1 VQELRLVASPAR
13 PWTRFY
19 PDGTAKDLGPLK
31 YPHMPAAIR
40 DASATYAKQPA
51 FTLGLPNGPQ
61 GSITFEDADRLS
73 DAFAVYLREVAGFK
87 AGDRVAIQ
95 MPNCLAYPIA
105 VFGTLKAGLIMANTN
120 PLYTATEMAHQFSD
134 SGAVGL
140 IAIDLFAAKV
150 AEVLPKTSI
159 RTVIV
164 VSISDLLPPL
174 RRLLVSAV
182 QKYVKKMVP
191 PIPFAHVTMRRAL
204 AQGADRVAAGADPKL
219 YAQSLDHNSI
229 AALQYTGGTTGVA
242 KGAVLTHG
250 NLVANTLQG
259 LEMWKP
265 FLRFGEEVMLTAL
278 PLYHIFA
285 FTANLMIFY
294 LAGGRNVLVPSPR
307 PLTNLKTVMLGEPIT
322 WFTGVNTLFAAL
334 MHEAWFKERTN
345 WTLRGSVAG
354 GMALV
359 PVIGERWEAM
369 TKTPIY
375 QGYGLTETSPVAT
388 LNPFQRP
395 KRESIGVP
403 VPGTDIRLV
412 DDEGRDVAPGETGE
426 LWVKGPQVMQG
437 YWQRPDETARVL
449 HNGWLATGDIAKIDE
464 DDYIQI
470 VDRKKDMILVS
481 GFNVYPNEVEAVIA
495 AHHAVADTAV
505 VGVPD
510 DECGEIVVAFVT
522 RKDSSLTEEAMR
534 QHCKQ
539 SLTNYKVPRLV
550 VFKDDLPK
558 SNVGKVLRKDLRDE
572 AQQAYLA
579 RKKPGAGSREPGAGS
594 REPGT
599 GMPVVP
605 KRPEGAKADG

>member
-1 VQELRLVASPAR
+1 MTNSAR

-19 PDGTAKDLGPLK
+19 PPSTSPDLGPLPF
-31 YPHMPAAIR
+31 PHLPAAIR
-40 DASATYAKQPA
+40 DASAKYAGKPA
-51 FTLGLPNGPQ
+51 FTLGLPNGSQ
-61 GSITFEDADRLS
+61 GTITFAETDRLS
-73 DAFAVYLREVAGFK
+73 DEFAVYLREVAGFK

-105 VFGTLKAGLIMANTN
+105 VFGALKAGLIMANTN
-120 PLYTATEMAHQFSD
+120 PLYTAPEMVHQFTD

-140 IAIDLFAAKV
+140 IVIDLFATRV
-150 AEVLPKTSI
+150 ADVLPKTSI
-159 RTVIV
+159 RTVVV
-164 VSISDLLPPL
+164 VSIADLLPPL
-174 RRLLVSAV
+174 KRLLVRAV

-191 PIPFAHVTMRRAL
+191 PITFKHVSFTSAL
-204 AQGADRVAAGADPKL
+204 TAGAERIRAGADPGL
-219 YAQSLDHNSI
+219 YAQALDLDTV

-242 KGAVLTHG
+242 KGAALTHG
-250 NLVANTLQG
+250 NLVANTFQG

-265 FLRFGEEVMLTAL
+265 FLRFGDEVMLTAL

-294 LAGGRNVLVPSPR
+294 MAGGRNVLVPSPR
-307 PLTNLKTVMLGEPIT
+307 PVANLKAVMLSEPIT

-334 MHEAWFKERTN
+334 MNEPWFKEKTS
-345 WTLRGSVAG
+345 WSLRGSVAG

-369 TKTPIY
+369 TRTPIY

-388 LNPFQRP
+388 LNPFHRP
-395 KRESIGVP
+395 KREAIGVP
-403 VPGTDIRLV
+403 VPGTDARIV
-412 DDEGRDVAPGETGE
+412 GDDGKDVAPGEPGE

-449 HNGWLATGDIAKIDE
+449 RDGWLATGDVARMDE
-464 DDYIQI
+464 DGYIHI

-495 AHHAVADTAV
+495 THPGVTDAAV

-522 RKDSSLTEEAMR
+522 PKDDSVTEDAIRDHCKLSLTG
-534 QHCKQ
+534 
-539 SLTNYKVPRLV
+539 YKVPRLV
-550 VFKDDLPK
+550 VFKKDLPK

-572 AQQAYLA
+572 AQQAYLERRQA
-579 RKKPGAGSREPGAGS
+579 AS
-594 REPGT
+594 
-599 GMPVVP
+599 P
-605 KRPEGAKADG
+605 KRP

>member
-1 VQELRLVASPAR
+1 
-13 PWTRFY
+13 
-19 PDGTAKDLGPLK
+19 
-31 YPHMPAAIR
+31 MPAAIR

-51 FTLGLPNGPQ
+51 FTLALPNGSQ

-73 DAFAVYLREVAGFK
+73 DQFAVYLREVAGFK

-95 MPNCLAYPIA
+95 MPNCLAYPVA
-105 VFGTLKAGLIMANTN
+105 VFGALKAGLVMANTN
-120 PLYTATEMAHQFSD
+120 PLYTTTEMVHQFTD

-140 IAIDLFAAKV
+140 IVIDLFATKV

-159 RTVIV
+159 KTVVV

-174 RRLLVSAV
+174 KRLLIKAV
-182 QKYVKKMVP
+182 QKYVKKMIP
-191 PIPFAHVTMRRAL
+191 PITFPHTTMAAAL
-204 AQGADRVAAGADPKL
+204 AAGAQRIAAGADPL
-219 YAQSLDHNSI
+219 AYAKVLTHESI

-242 KGAVLTHG
+242 KGATLTHG
-250 NLVANTLQG
+250 NLVANTIQG

-307 PLTNLKTVMLGEPIT
+307 PLSNLKTVMLTEPIT
-322 WFTGVNTLFAAL
+322 WFTGVNTLFAGL
-334 MHEAWFKERTN
+334 MHEPWFKEKTG
-345 WTLRGSVAG
+345 WSLRGSVAG

-403 VPGTDIRLV
+403 IPGTDVRLV
-412 DDEGRDVAPGETGE
+412 NDEGRDVAPGEPGE

-437 YWQRPDETARVL
+437 YWQRPDDTAKVL
-449 HNGWLATGDIAKIDE
+449 RDGWLATGDIARMDE
-464 DDYIQI
+464 DHYIQI

-495 AHHAVADTAV
+495 THPGVTDTAV

-522 RKDSSLTEEAMR
+522 KKDESVTEDAIR

-539 SLTNYKVPRLV
+539 SLTGYKVPRMV
-550 VFKDDLPK
+550 VFKNDLPK

-572 AQQAYLA
+572 AEKAYLA
-579 RKKPGAGSREPGAGS
+579 RKTARQ
-594 REPGT
+594 
-599 GMPVVP
+599 
-605 KRPEGAKADG
+605 

>member
-1 VQELRLVASPAR
+1 MAITSPAR

-19 PDGTAKDLGPLK
+19 PPGTAPELGPVK
-31 YPHMPAAIR
+31 YPNLPAAVR
-40 DASATYAKQPA
+40 EASATFAEKQA
-51 FTLGLPNGPQ
+51 FTLGLPNGSQ
-61 GSITFEDADRLS
+61 GGLTFADTDRLS
-73 DAFAVYLREVAGFK
+73 DQFAVYLREVAGFK
-87 AGDRVAIQ
+87 AGDRIAIQ

-105 VFGTLKAGLIMANTN
+105 VFGTLKAGLVMANTN
-120 PLYTATEMAHQFSD
+120 PLYTTAEMLHQFND

-140 IAIDLFAAKV
+140 IAIDLFATKV
-150 AEVLPKTSI
+150 AEVLPKTGI
-159 RTVIV
+159 KTVIV
-164 VSISDLLPPL
+164 VGISDLLPPL
-174 RRLLVSAV
+174 KRLVIRTV
-182 QKYVKKMVP
+182 QKYVKKMIP
-191 PIPFAHVTMRRAL
+191 PISFPHVTLARAL
-204 AQGADRVAAGADPKL
+204 AQGTDRIAAGADPRV
-219 YAQSLDHNSI
+219 YAQSLDHHSI

-250 NLVANTLQG
+250 NLIANSIQS

-265 FLRFGEEVMLTAL
+265 FLRVGEEVMLTAL

-307 PLTNLKTVMLGEPIT
+307 PLSNLKTVMLNEPIT

-334 MHEAWFKERTN
+334 MHEPWFQQHKG
-345 WTLRGSVAG
+345 WSIRGSVAG

-359 PVIGERWEAM
+359 PVIGERWEEM

-395 KRESIGVP
+395 KRDAIGVP
-403 VPGTDIRLV
+403 VPGTDVRFV
-412 DDEGRDVAPGETGE
+412 DNDGHDVASGEVGE

-449 HNGWLATGDIAKIDE
+449 RDGWMATGDIGRMDE
-464 DDYIQI
+464 DGYIQI

-481 GFNVYPNEVEAVIA
+481 GFNVYPNEVEAVISTLPG
-495 AHHAVADTAV
+495 VADTAV

-522 RKDSSLTEEAMR
+522 KKDPSLTEDAVR
-534 QHCKQ
+534 QYCKQ
-539 SLTNYKVPRLV
+539 SLTGYKVPRIV
-550 VFKDDLPK
+550 IFKDDLPK
-558 SNVGKVLRKDLRDE
+558 SNVGKVLRKDLRAE
-572 AQQAYLA
+572 ANQAYLLRKGQA
-579 RKKPGAGSREPGAGS
+579 RNEPVA
-594 REPGT
+594 
-599 GMPVVP
+599 P
-605 KRPEGAKADG
+605 KRP

>member
-1 VQELRLVASPAR
+1 MYAGVHSDPVQELRLVASPVR
-13 PWTRFY
+13 QWTRFY
-19 PDGTAKDLGPLK
+19 PPGTAPELGPLK

-40 DASATYAKQPA
+40 EASATYAKQPA
-51 FTLGLPNGPQ
+51 FTLGLPNGSQ
-61 GSITFEDADRLS
+61 GSITFEETDRLS

-95 MPNCLAYPIA
+95 MPNCLAYPVV
-105 VFGTLKAGLIMANTN
+105 VFGTLKAGLVMANTN
-120 PLYTATEMAHQFSD
+120 PLYTTAEMTHQFTD

-140 IAIDLFAAKV
+140 IVIDLFATKV
-150 AEVLPKTSI
+150 AEVLPKTAI
-159 RTVIV
+159 RTVV
-164 VSISDLLPPL
+164 VVAISDLLPPL
-174 RRLLVSAV
+174 KRFLVSAV

-191 PIPFAHVTMRRAL
+191 PITFAHTTMARAL
-204 AQGADRVAAGADPKL
+204 SQGADRIAAGADPKV
-219 YAQSLDHNSI
+219 YAASLNPDSI

-250 NLVANTLQG
+250 NLVANTMQG

-265 FLRFGEEVMLTAL
+265 FLRMGQEVMLTAL

-294 LAGGRNVLVPSPR
+294 VSGGRNVLAPSPR
-307 PLTNLKTVMLGEPIT
+307 PLSNLKTVMLSEPIT
-322 WFTGVNTLFAAL
+322 WFTGVNTLFAGL
-334 MHEAWFKERTN
+334 MHEPWFKEKTN
-345 WTLRGSVAG
+345 WSLRGSVAG

-395 KRESIGVP
+395 KREAIGVP
-403 VPGTDIRLV
+403 VPGTDVRFV
-412 DDEGRDVAPGETGE
+412 DGDGRDVPPGEIGE

-449 HNGWLATGDIAKIDE
+449 RDGWLATGDIARMDE
-464 DDYIQI
+464 DGYIQI

-481 GFNVYPNEVEAVIA
+481 GFNVYPNEVEAVVA
-495 AHHAVADTAV
+495 AHPGVADCAV

-522 RKDSSLTEEAMR
+522 KKDPSLTEDALR

-539 SLTNYKVPRLV
+539 SLTGYKVPRMV
-550 VFKDDLPK
+550 VFKNDLPK

-572 AQQAYLA
+572 AQQAYLKRRA
-579 RKKPGAGSREPGAGS
+579 EPVS
-594 REPGT
+594 
-599 GMPVVP
+599 P
-605 KRPEGAKADG
+605 KRS

>member
-1 VQELRLVASPAR
+1 MRS
-13 PWTRFY
+13 
-19 PDGTAKDLGPLK
+19 
-31 YPHMPAAIR
+31 
-40 DASATYAKQPA
+40 
-51 FTLGLPNGPQ
+51 Q
-61 GSITFEDADRLS
+61 GSITFEDVDRLS
-73 DAFAVYLREVAGFK
+73 DQFAVYLREVAGFK
-87 AGDRVAIQ
+87 PGDRVAIQ

-105 VFGTLKAGLIMANTN
+105 VFGTLKAGLVMANTN
-120 PLYTATEMAHQFSD
+120 PLYTTVEMTHQFTD
-134 SGAVGL
+134 SGATGL
-140 IAIDLFAAKV
+140 IAIDLFATKV
-150 AEVLPKTSI
+150 AEVLPRTSI
-159 RTVIV
+159 RTVVIV
-164 VSISDLLPPL
+164 RIADLLPPVK
-174 RRLLVSAV
+174 RLIINAV

-191 PIPFAHVTMRRAL
+191 PLTFAHTTLPQAL
-204 AQGADRVAAGADPKL
+204 AAGKERMAAGADPKI
-219 YAQSLDHNSI
+219 YAESLNHDSI

-242 KGAVLTHG
+242 KGAILTHG
-250 NLVANTLQG
+250 NLVANSLQG

-265 FLRFGEEVMLTAL
+265 FLRLGQEVMLTAL

-307 PLTNLKTVMLGEPIT
+307 PLSNLKTVMLNEPLT
-322 WFTGVNTLFAAL
+322 WFTGVNTLFAGL
-334 MHEAWFKERTN
+334 MHEPWFKEKAG
-345 WTLRGSVAG
+345 WSLRGSVAG

-395 KRESIGVP
+395 KREAIGVP
-403 VPGTDIRLV
+403 VPGTDVRLV
-412 DDEGRDVAPGETGE
+412 DADGRDVAQGEPGE

-449 HNGWLATGDIAKIDE
+449 KDGWLATGDIAKMDA
-464 DDYIQI
+464 DHYIEI

-481 GFNVYPNEVEAVIA
+481 GFNVYPNEVEAVLA
-495 AHHAVADTAV
+495 THPAVADCAV

-522 RKDSSLTEEAMR
+522 KKDEAVTEDEIR

-539 SLTNYKVPRLV
+539 ALTGYKVPRIV
-550 VFKDDLPK
+550 VFKNDLPK

-572 AQQAYLA
+572 AQRVYLQRREQA
-579 RKKPGAGSREPGAGS
+579 RTEPV
-594 REPGT
+594 P
-599 GMPVVP
+599 P
-605 KRPEGAKADG
+605 KRP